1 MTNYSVLSIYR
12 QLLRE
17 VRIQFVA
24 RNKNTLWENELKQK
38 FRDNRGI
45 TDTELINILTKDAQ
59 DVLTFL
65 KSTRK
70 HAELLQLYNPTHGL
84 SQESKLK
91 LTANR
96 VGLTLSDA
104 TSSSE

>member
-1 MTNYSVLSIYR
+1 MSNNSVLSIYR

-24 RNKNTLWENELKQK
+24 RNKNTLWESELKQK

-45 TDTELINILTKDAQ
+45 TDTKLIHILTKDAQ
-59 DVLTFL
+59 DILTFL

-70 HAELLQLYNPTHGL
+70 HAELLKLYNPTRDL
-84 SQESKLK
+84 SQESKVK

-104 TSSSE
+104 TNSSE